1 MNKIKFMIA
10 CIATI
15 LSGNA
20 MAQTITATDV
30 EITPNGTAD
39 LVVSLNSET
48 AAALAEFTLVL
59 PQGITV
65 KSDEEGYFFEKG
77 AIATRNGQ
85 VTVAKK
91 ADGNIYVNL
100 RDESGSNFK
109 ANTGTLIT
117 LTLQAEN
124 AVEGETTAEL
134 KDIIIA
140 DADAK
145 QLNTETSATVK
156 ITVSNTTGI
165 NGISADDLKNG
176 NVFDVK
182 GQKVNTI
189 QKKGLYIVNGKKKLL
204 KN

>member
-1 MNKIKFMIA
+1 MIA